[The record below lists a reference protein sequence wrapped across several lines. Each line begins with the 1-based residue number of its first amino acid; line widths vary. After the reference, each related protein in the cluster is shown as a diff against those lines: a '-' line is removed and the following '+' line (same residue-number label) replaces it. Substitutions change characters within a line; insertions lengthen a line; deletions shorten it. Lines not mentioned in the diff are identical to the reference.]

1 MKLGV
6 DDSTIL
12 LNDLNLNAEFA
23 LLDKSCLKFYSPLN
37 VSMPCEQLGD
47 TFEMQ
52 LLVERTADEDVLKN
66 ILLKLYDIYHNET
79 FSAEIGKAVLFIV
92 ESLKDSSYFEKY
104 STNQL
109 SKYNSVDEQIDLL
122 LKMNSSFKGNSDW
135 NEYFKTI
142 GSNLVTNS
150 IKEIRLDNMIYKN
163 TI

>member
-1 MKLGV
+1 MK
-6 DDSTIL
+6 
-12 LNDLNLNAEFA
+12 
-23 LLDKSCLKFYSPLN
+23 
-37 VSMPCEQLGD
+37 
-47 TFEMQ
+47 
-52 LLVERTADEDVLKN
+52 
-66 ILLKLYDIYHNET
+66 
-79 FSAEIGKAVLFIV
+79 V

-163 TI
+163 TF